1 MEIRRSPEE
10 RNPRCQELVGRFLTP
25 AGTDSIATP
34 IAELKESVMS
44 DAPTLTDE
52 QIRTLDAQG
61 GADVPAASVDD
72 DDDTTDSDSQDGT
85 DASDGTDGSDSDSSD
100 ADDDGTDA

>member
-1 MEIRRSPEE
+1 MS
-10 RNPRCQELVGRFLTP
+10 
-25 AGTDSIATP
+25 
-34 IAELKESVMS
+34 S

-85 DASDGTDGSDSDSSD
+85 DASGRHRRHGLRQQRRRRRRHGRLIGPTGNRPGDGSRPRTMRGRPGAVPS
-100 ADDDGTDA
+100 

>member
-1 MEIRRSPEE
+1 MS
-10 RNPRCQELVGRFLTP
+10 
-25 AGTDSIATP
+25 
-34 IAELKESVMS
+34 S

-85 DASDGTDGSDSDSSD
+85 DASDGTDSTDSDSSD
-100 ADDDGTDA
+100 ADDEPVQQGRAGTELRQFAADLTQSGLAPAIT